1 MLLGRCSG
9 SPFCLVLNSRLRQT
23 CRRRLVGGSP
33 GTIPFYAACIWS
45 TRSSHRPLLHLLSA
59 PLVINSISGGF
70 RFPLETSGALI
81 IVKVLTAFTQC
92 RAGFIPLSRSRAVLQ
107 AVGGGACVRS
117 HLNKCR
123 AAVALVRVVP
133 LVRSAACCSFGVHR
147 APLPA
152 LVYSIE
158 RPAVRCYPLRFVPY
172 ACIVPPI
179 LYKVK
184 L

>member
-1 MLLGRCSG
+1 MSLGRCSG
-9 SPFCLVLNSRLRQT
+9 SPFLFGSIESFASDLQTAT
-23 CRRRLVGGSP
+23 CRGFAR
-33 GTIPFYAACIWS
+33 TIPFYAACIWS

-107 AVGGGACVRS
+107 AVGGGTCVRS

-147 APLPA
+147 ALLPA

-172 ACIVPPI
+172 ACIVSPM

-184 L
+184 F